1 LSNRTAGYD
10 NPFPTFFLK
19 RERAGRCTTR
29 VLTLAFLLRAFGQMN
44 GGALFTL
51 FRYLPATSMRFP
63 TSRAFFR
70 LRPRRATGCAR
81 AEFMPRHV
89 GEPSRTLP
97 LHAARRPI

>member
-1 LSNRTAGYD
+1 
-10 NPFPTFFLK
+10 
-19 RERAGRCTTR
+19 
-29 VLTLAFLLRAFGQMN
+29 MN

-51 FRYLPATSMRFP
+51 FRYPPATSMRFP

-81 AEFMPRHV
+81 AELMPRRA